1 MPKLFTHSV
10 DLDDL
15 QELEAKLVAALPGF
29 PADKV
34 KRIAEIGLGH
44 AVLNKLR
51 RKAKR
56 KPDARGNR
64 PTFEVSE
71 LLLQLALVISEER
84 GSTQEAVLRSISGF
98 TEERGASSE
107 LDRATKAIL
116 AHHGLP
122 SNVSLQHQVKQALT
136 KI

>member
-15 QELEAKLVAALPGF
+15 HKLQAKLAAALPGF
-29 PADKV
+29 PTDKI
-34 KRIAEIGLGH
+34 KRMAEIGSGH
-44 AVLNKLR
+44 AILNKLR

-64 PTFEVSE
+64 PTFEVPE

-107 LDRATKAIL
+107 LDRAAKAIL

-122 SNVSLQHQVKQALT
+122 SYVSLQHQIKQALR

>member
-15 QELEAKLVAALPGF
+15 HKLEAKLAAALPGF
-29 PADKV
+29 STDKL
-34 KRIAEIGLGH
+34 KRMAEIGSGH
-44 AVLNKLR
+44 AVLNELR
-51 RKAKR
+51 KDAHR
-56 KPDARGNR
+56 KPGARGNR
-64 PTFEVSE
+64 PTFEVPE
-71 LLLQLALVISEER
+71 LLLQLAVIISEER

-107 LDRATKAIL
+107 LDRAAKAIL

-122 SNVSLQHQVKQALT
+122 SYVSLQHQVKQALT

>member
-10 DLDDL
+10 ELDDL
-15 QELEAKLVAALPGF
+15 HKLEATLAAALPGF

-34 KRIAEIGLGH
+34 KRMAETGSGH
-44 AVLNKLR
+44 AVLSKLR
-51 RKAKR
+51 KKAKR
-56 KPDARGNR
+56 KTDARGNR
-64 PTFEVSE
+64 PTFEVPE

-98 TEERGASSE
+98 TEERGVSSE
-107 LDRATKAIL
+107 LDRAAKAIL

>member
-1 MPKLFTHSV
+1 MPEIFTHST

-15 QELEAKLVAALPGF
+15 QKLEAKLAAALPGF
-29 PADKV
+29 ATDKL
-34 KRIAEIGLGH
+34 KRMTKIGSGH
-44 AVLNKLR
+44 AVLNNLR
-51 RKAKR
+51 QQAKR

-71 LLLQLALVISEER
+71 LLLQLAVIISEER
-84 GSTQEAVLRSISGF
+84 GSTQDAVLRSISGF
-98 TEERGASSE
+98 TEERGVSSE
-107 LDRATKAIL
+107 LDRAAKTIL

-122 SNVSLQHQVKQALT
+122 SNGSLQHQIKQALT

>member
-1 MPKLFTHSV
+1 MSEFFTHST

-15 QELEAKLVAALPGF
+15 HKLEAKLAAVLPGF
-29 PADKV
+29 PTDKT
-34 KRIAEIGLGH
+34 KRMAKIGLGH
-44 AVLNKLR
+44 AVLSELR
-51 RKAKR
+51 KEAQR

-64 PTFEVSE
+64 PTFEVPE

-107 LDRATKAIL
+107 LDRAAKAIL

-122 SNVSLQHQVKQALT
+122 SYVSLQHQVKQALT